1 MSEKTDIIFLG
12 TGNAL
17 TTRCYNTCFILR
29 SQGSQLMVDAGGG
42 NGILQQLQKK
52 TKQYTTARSLFR
64 MISTSSNSEELN
76 R

>member
-1 MSEKTDIIFLG
+1 MSEKIDIIFLG

-42 NGILQQLQKK
+42 NGSNLSRLEFS
-52 TKQYTTARSLFR
+52 ARTYMTCSLPTRTPTIF
-64 MISTSSNSEELN
+64 SVWYG
-76 R
+76 